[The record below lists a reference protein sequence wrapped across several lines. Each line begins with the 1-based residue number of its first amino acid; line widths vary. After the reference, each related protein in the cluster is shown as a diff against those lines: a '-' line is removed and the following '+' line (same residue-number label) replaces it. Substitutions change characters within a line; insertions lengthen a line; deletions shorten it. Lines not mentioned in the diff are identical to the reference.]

1 MLFLGRRLDDAGKVT
16 DRQATLD
23 PDRLVRHAVCLGMSG
38 SGKTGLCIG
47 LLEEVALA
55 GVPILAIDPKGDLA
69 NLALAFRDHTPGD
82 FEPWVDPAEAA
93 RAGTDPAGLAA
104 KLSEKWRAGMAATG
118 VDVARAHA
126 FSDRVRVRIFTPGST
141 AGEPVDVLGTF
152 LRPPAGV
159 RPEEEAWSD
168 LVNGAVSGLLGLVG
182 VEADPVRDP
191 RHLVMARI
199 LSDAWAAGD
208 AVDLE
213 TVVLRLVDPPFAKVG
228 VFPVDAFLPRKE
240 RMDLAMSLNAVV
252 SSPSFAAWSQGEPL
266 DIDALLAPGV
276 GAIQVMYLAHLDDAR
291 RTFFL
296 SILLNQVVAWTR
308 RQPGTSALR
317 ALVYFDEVYGFLPPY
332 PKNPPTKRPVLTLL
346 KQARAVGVGVMVVSQ
361 NPVDLDYAALAN
373 AGTWLLGRL
382 NTAQDRERA
391 LDGVGSA
398 GGAMDR
404 ATVERMVESL
414 PTRTFLVREVAE
426 PAPYLLTTRSTISWL
441 RGPLTL
447 RELEKLSAQP
457 GAAPVAKAT
466 AAPADLAGYTGA
478 PPPAPQGFAYLYL
491 DPDLVFSARLG
502 PTFSA
507 SARPRRADGATVWEP
522 ALYAHLALRFDAGT
536 ETLEDREEHRL
547 WFPLGSGTGGA
558 NLGDPTE
565 PPFDPGDFLTTAP
578 AGRFAPLPGFV
589 DEPRELT
596 ALSKRIVADILAAE
610 IAVTHELPALK
621 LKGRA
626 GETVEAFR
634 ARADAAVQD
643 RVDAASA
650 KLHEKVAKEV
660 EKLEE
665 KRDKLAREKGTQES
679 NARAKVASEVA
690 SVGESVFGWF
700 FGGRSASTAA
710 SKAIRNRAAS
720 SAARD
725 RVEKV
730 DADLELVEEKLAEIE
745 STTATELEAIEER
758 ERAALEGIRELQ
770 VRLDKED
777 VRVERF
783 GIVWVPV
790 TRAV

>member
-1 MLFLGRRLDDAGKVT
+1 MLHLGRRLDDAGKVT
-16 DRQATLD
+16 DRPATLD

-69 NLALAFRDHTPGD
+69 NLALAFRDHTPAD
-82 FEPWVDPAEAA
+82 FAPWVDPAEAA

-118 VDVARAHA
+118 VDTAKAHA

-152 LRPPAGV
+152 LRPPVGV

-182 VEADPVRDP
+182 EEADPVRDP
-191 RHLVMARI
+191 RHLVLARI
-199 LSDAWAAGD
+199 LSDAWAAGE
-208 AVDLE
+208 VIDLE

-228 VFPVDAFLPRKE
+228 VFPVDTFLPRKE

-252 SSPSFAAWSQGEPL
+252 SAPAFAAWSQGAPL
-266 DIDALLAPGV
+266 DIDALLAPGA
-276 GAIQVMYLAHLDDAR
+276 GTIQVMYLAHLDDAR

-404 ATVERMVESL
+404 ATAERMVESL

-447 RELEKLSAQP
+447 REIEKLGSP
-457 GAAPVAKAT
+457 RAAVAPKT
-466 AAPADLAGYTGA
+466 ASGPADLAGYTSA
-478 PPPAPQGFAYLYL
+478 PPPVPQGFAYLYL
-491 DPDLVFSARLG
+491 DPAVVFGARLG
-502 PTFSA
+502 PTFTA
-507 SARPRRADGATVWEP
+507 SARAKRVDGATVWEP

-547 WFPLGSGTGGA
+547 WFPLGAT
-558 NLGDPTE
+558 LGDPTE
-565 PPFDPGDFLTTAP
+565 PPFDPGDFLTATP
-578 AGRFAPLPGFV
+578 AGRFAPLPGMV

-610 IAVTHELPALK
+610 TAVTFELPALK
-621 LKGRA
+621 LKGKA
-626 GETVEAFR
+626 GESAAEFR
-634 ARADAAVQD
+634 ARADAEVQD
-643 RVDAASA
+643 RIDAAAA
-650 KLHEKVAKEV
+650 KLHEKIAKDV

-665 KRDKLAREKGTQES
+665 KRDKLAREKGTQET
-679 NARAKVASEVA
+679 NARAKVATEVA
-690 SVGESVFGWF
+690 SVGESVLGWF
-700 FGGRSASTAA
+700 FGGRSATTAA

-730 DADLELVEEKLAEIE
+730 DADLDLVEEKLAEIE
-745 STTATELEAIEER
+745 SSTATELAAIEER
-758 ERAALEGIRELQ
+758 ERAVLEGIRELS